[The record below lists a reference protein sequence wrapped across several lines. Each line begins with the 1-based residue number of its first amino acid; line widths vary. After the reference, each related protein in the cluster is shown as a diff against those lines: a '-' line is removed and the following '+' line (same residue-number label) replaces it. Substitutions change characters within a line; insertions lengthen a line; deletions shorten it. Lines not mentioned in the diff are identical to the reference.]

1 MRAVSGLS
9 ILIAVAT
16 AASCLA
22 SSSGNIS
29 GRWEGTVVVDLAPG
43 DSGSWTGSATVPG
56 FNVKGT
62 TLANLAVSSS
72 QVEFTIKG
80 VLGDPRLKAQIDGDA
95 LRGDL
100 TLAGNTPSFTLRK
113 IGAAQVDLP
122 PKSTRFSTN

>member
-9 ILIAVAT
+9 IFIAVAT

-43 DSGSWTGSATVPG
+43 DPGSWTGSATVPG

-72 QVEFTIKG
+72 QMEFTIKG